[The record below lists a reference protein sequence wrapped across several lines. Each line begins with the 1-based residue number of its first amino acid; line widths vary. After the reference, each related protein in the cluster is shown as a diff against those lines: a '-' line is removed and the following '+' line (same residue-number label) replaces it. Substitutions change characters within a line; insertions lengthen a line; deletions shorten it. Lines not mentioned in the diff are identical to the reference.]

1 MWRFIRITHTSLPAT
16 IFSRLKIDFQRLPIN
31 LASLPVDQDNPVN
44 DIEAE
49 YPERCPY
56 RLHGCAQAR
65 VPMLLVSIGVADSL
79 TGRAVTI
86 VLTVAVAVHFN
97 RPPQFIDA
105 CNVTGYN

>member
-1 MWRFIRITHTSLPAT
+1 MIASITYISLPVAT
-16 IFSRLKIDFQRLPIN
+16 FDRLKNDFEWLPIN
-31 LASLPVDQDNPVN
+31 LSGLPVNQDDPVN
-44 DIEAE
+44 DIEAKE
-49 YPERCPY
+49 PERCPY

-97 RPPQFIDA
+97 RPPQFIDT